1 MSLQTKNI
9 KLLKPLII
17 LVISIIVFIFLLFL
31 FRQSILSSLANFLIV
46 ENNNN
51 KTQVCFVLSGNAFDR
66 GNKAI
71 EMYNNHFVTHFYC
84 TGENMANDLKAI
96 GIYKS
101 EAALQKDYL
110 IRKGVPDSLITIIS
124 RGTSSYEEINCID
137 SFCTAQKIN
146 ACYILTSKFH
156 TKRIFSLL
164 KEKKSPTSYA
174 MIGASSSNFNEANW
188 WKNEYGLIALN
199 NEYVKLL
206 YYKLKY

>member
-1 MSLQTKNI
+1 MIGTFSVFVFISLLFIFRNS
-9 KLLKPLII
+9 LLASLGNYLII
-17 LVISIIVFIFLLFL
+17 ENKLDQANSCFI
-31 FRQSILSSLANFLIV
+31 
-46 ENNNN
+46 
-51 KTQVCFVLSGNAFDR
+51 LSGNAFDR
-66 GNKAI
+66 GNKAV
-71 EMYNNHFVTHFYC
+71 EMYNSHIVTHFYC

-124 RGTSSYEEINCID
+124 RGTSSFEEIKTID
-137 SFCTAQKIN
+137 SFCIANQIQNT
-146 ACYILTSKFH
+146 YIISSKFH
-156 TKRIFSLL
+156 TRRIYSLIQQL
-164 KEKKSPTSYA
+164 KSNTQYA
-174 MIGASSSNFNEANW
+174 LIGANSSIYNEATW